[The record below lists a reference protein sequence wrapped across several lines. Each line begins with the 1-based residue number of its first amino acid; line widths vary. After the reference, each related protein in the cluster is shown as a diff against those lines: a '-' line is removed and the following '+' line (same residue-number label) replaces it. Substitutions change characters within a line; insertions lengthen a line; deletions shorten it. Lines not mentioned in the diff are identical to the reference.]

1 MRKMTDKA
9 PLIAAIDVGTN
20 SFHLII
26 SSVNNREMM
35 KVHASEKEVVRLG
48 SSMKDMK
55 LIKPDAFQRGIETMV
70 KFNELAKSFN
80 ATVRAVATSAVREAK
95 NKNDFVKAVFDQ
107 TGINIQ
113 VVSGAEEGRLI
124 YIGAVHAL
132 PITNQRSLILD
143 IGGGSTETIVGF
155 ENKVEFVA
163 SAKLGSIRMTRRF
176 FDTDT
181 VSADSIKECRQ
192 YIRGEWSPILKKI
205 IETGFETV
213 AGTSGTIQNIAAMT
227 LIRTNGSAPDIL
239 NAVSLNRKDILET
252 INIIASKKTTQERSQ
267 IPGMDPK
274 RADIILGGAL
284 ILEQAI
290 IGLNIQKIVISTY
303 ALREGI
309 VFDTYEQEQQVKT
322 RKHLGSLRYDSIF
335 GIAREYSVNLEHAEH
350 IRKIALNMFD
360 TLQPL
365 HKLGYLEREYLEAAA
380 LLHDVGYMISY
391 ESHHK
396 HSFYIIT
403 HCNMPGFTNDEKE
416 VIAHIARYHRKS
428 HPKKKHYDFNKLSL
442 DHQYIVWVL
451 GGILRIAEG
460 IDRRQLHNVSDIDT
474 SFSKVEILIKLIPAR
489 SEDNPDIEL
498 WGADRRKGM
507 LEEVLGK
514 KIRFEM
520 VESE

>member
-1 MRKMTDKA
+1 MTNMTDKA

-26 SSVNNREMM
+26 SSVNHREMM

-48 SSMKDMK
+48 SGMKDMK
-55 LIKPDAFQRGIETMV
+55 YIQPDALQRGLDTMI
-70 KFNELAKSFN
+70 KFNELAKTCN

-95 NKNDFVKAVFDQ
+95 NRQEFVDSVYEK
-107 TGINIQ
+107 TGINVQ

-124 YIGAVHAL
+124 YIGATHAL
-132 PITNQRSLILD
+132 PIMNQRALIID

-163 SAKLGSIRMTRRF
+163 SAKLGAIRMTKRF
-176 FDTDT
+176 FDKT
-181 VSADSIKECRQ
+181 VVKKDDIDECRQ
-192 YIRGEWSPILKKI
+192 FIRGEWSPILKKI

-227 LIRTNGSAPDIL
+227 LIRINGSAPDVL
-239 NAVSLNRKDILET
+239 NAVSISRKDLLDT
-252 INIIASKKTTQERSQ
+252 INIIASKKTTEERLQ

-274 RADIILGGAL
+274 RADIILGGAI

-290 IGLNIQKIVISTY
+290 IGLNIQKVVISTY

-309 VFDTYEQEQQVKT
+309 IFDSYEQEQQNKS
-322 RKHLGSLRYDSIF
+322 RKHLGSLRNESVLSV
-335 GIAREYSVNLEHAEH
+335 AREYGLNLDHAEH

-360 TLQPL
+360 ELQPL
-365 HKLGYLEREYLEAAA
+365 HKLGYLEREYLEAASI
-380 LLHDVGYMISY
+380 LHDVGYMISY
-391 ESHHK
+391 ERHHK

-416 VIAHIARYHRKS
+416 IIAHIARYHRKS
-428 HPKKKHYDFNKLSL
+428 HPKKKHYDFDKLSS
-442 DHQYIVWVL
+442 DKKHTIWVL

-460 IDRRQLHNVSDIDT
+460 IDRRQLRNVRDIDT
-474 SFSKVEILIKLIPAR
+474 SFNKDKILIELIPANNEE
-489 SEDNPDIEL
+489 SPDIEL
-498 WGADRRKGM
+498 WGADRRKEM

-514 KIRFEM
+514 KIGFKIKKA
-520 VESE
+520 